1 MTDDQVNHNDPT
13 IQTNDPLVTSVPTD
27 NAATQNSSAVAQ
39 DPLAILESILQDA
52 KNKSGQKKAQ
62 GNSSVQ
68 QAQQLDEG
76 AGLVDGEPPPT
87 EEELAIIKQQIE
99 QEEAARTA
107 ALEAQRQQQIAQQQA
122 LLAQELPQT
131 PQYQAR
137 QQQVA
142 EEEQAKAASGVVDG
156 YEIQQL
162 TKTKVPIQE

>member
-1 MTDDQVNHNDPT
+1 VTLDLTLYDGAMTDDPVTSNQVNDVVVPADPT
-13 IQTNDPLVTSVPTD
+13 
-27 NAATQNSSAVAQ
+27 AAQ

-62 GNSSVQ
+62 GNSPVQ

-76 AGLVDGEPPPT
+76 TGLVDGEPPPT

-107 ALEAQRQQQIAQQQA
+107 ELEAQRQQQIAQQQA

-142 EEEQAKAASGVVDG
+142 EEEQVKAASGVADG
-156 YEIQQL
+156 YAIEQL
-162 TKTKVPIQE
+162 TKTKVPLQE

>member
-1 MTDDQVNHNDPT
+1 MTDDQATNNQATDPT
-13 IQTNDPLVTSVPTD
+13 TSNQVSDGAGP
-27 NAATQNSSAVAQ
+27 ATAQ

-62 GNSSVQ
+62 GDVPAQ
-68 QAQQLDEG
+68 QTQQLDDG
-76 AGLVDGEPPPT
+76 SGLVDGEPPPT

-107 ALEAQRQQQIAQQQA
+107 ELEVQRQQQIAQQQA
-122 LLAQELPQT
+122 LLSQELPQT

-142 EEEQAKAASGVVDG
+142 EEEQEKATSVVADG
-156 YEIQQL
+156 YEIAQL

>member
-1 MTDDQVNHNDPT
+1 MTDDQA
-13 IQTNDPLVTSVPTD
+13 TNNQAMGPATSNQVSDDVVSVGTT
-27 NAATQNSSAVAQ
+27 AAQ

-52 KNKSGQKKAQ
+52 KSKSGQKKAQ
-62 GNSSVQ
+62 EV
-68 QAQQLDEG
+68 G
-76 AGLVDGEPPPT
+76 AVVPANNQPGLNPVLNGAEPPPT

-107 ALEAQRQQQIAQQQA
+107 ELEAQRQQQITQQQA

-142 EEEQAKAASGVVDG
+142 EEEQEKATSMIADG
-156 YEIQQL
+156 YSIEQL
-162 TKTKVPIQE
+162 TKTKIPVQE

>member
-1 MTDDQVNHNDPT
+1 MTDDQA
-13 IQTNDPLVTSVPTD
+13 TNDQTTSNQVGDVAVP
-27 NAATQNSSAVAQ
+27 AAQ

-52 KNKSGQKKAQ
+52 KNKSGQKKTQGDVSAQ
-62 GNSSVQ
+62 Q
-68 QAQQLDEG
+68 TQQLDEG

-107 ALEAQRQQQIAQQQA
+107 ELEAQRQQQIAQQQA

-142 EEEQAKAASGVVDG
+142 EEEQVKAASGVADG
-156 YEIQQL
+156 YAIEQL